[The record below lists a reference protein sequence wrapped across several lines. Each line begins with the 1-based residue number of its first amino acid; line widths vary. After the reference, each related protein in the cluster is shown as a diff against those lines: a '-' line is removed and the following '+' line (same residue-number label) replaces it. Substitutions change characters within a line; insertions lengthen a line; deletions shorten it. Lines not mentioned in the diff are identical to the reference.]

1 MVAETPVI
9 ENFVVYPFPL
19 SITLF
24 FLLLF
29 DLPSTTQMRTP
40 VSMHLHIMRML
51 LVGGMRAG
59 D

>member
-29 DLPSTTQMRTP
+29 DLPNNTDVNTDKYAFAYHEN
-40 VSMHLHIMRML
+40 VIG
-51 LVGGMRAG
+51 GGMRAG